1 MPSAQ
6 SDYIHL
12 SKTCGVLIRR
22 QLKITHVDAVEKV
35 AADDIQRQA
44 ANRRCCRRL
53 NAGDSNSGDGVELVA
68 ISKDNSEQNCA

>member
-6 SDYIHL
+6 SDYIQL
-12 SKTCGVLIRR
+12 SKNQRGVLIR
-22 QLKITHVDAVEKV
+22 QLKITHVDAVKKV

-53 NAGDSNSGDGVELVA
+53 NAGDSNSGDGVKLVA
-68 ISKDNSEQNCA
+68 ISKDNSKQNCA